1 MSWSETEEVISSIST
16 LSKTANFIKPETD
29 YEIQLDFAFVTHSV
43 TSFSIE
49 TKSLKLWK
57 KGQFYNGVFSES
69 MRQWFDQNIVTLKWW
84 FFDAKQAE
92 IVVSVSTGA
101 VKVLPAIWLNNGR
114 RKTVWCGQWQGW
126 NWGLEPCQDSRLD
139 QVRFYFKWK
148 FGESCFVKM
157 LRFLTNEQIWVLALF
172 IQSPLQWGSD
182 YRTVV

>member
-69 MRQWFDQNIVTLKWW
+69 MRQ
-84 FFDAKQAE
+84 
-92 IVVSVSTGA
+92 
-101 VKVLPAIWLNNGR
+101 
-114 RKTVWCGQWQGW
+114 
-126 NWGLEPCQDSRLD
+126 
-139 QVRFYFKWK
+139 
-148 FGESCFVKM
+148 
-157 LRFLTNEQIWVLALF
+157 
-172 IQSPLQWGSD
+172 
-182 YRTVV
+182 